1 MFYWVY
7 MSFIAFLNEYP
18 SILDD
23 ISNQT
28 IKAIALESSKIEQ
41 LSCLMDDENDNSASV
56 ANGRR
61 KKRSTTEEKQKYGCP
76 TGFDRVSQYI
86 CLHFRTSPDGNVTQ
100 STYSE
105 AKSYCKSRSK
115 DSELVALENN
125 EDTSRLWIW
134 LGKTGLNYLSHLQK
148 TKYNLGWLRLRF
160 VDT

>member
-1 MFYWVY
+1 
-7 MSFIAFLNEYP
+7 MSLITFLNKYP
-18 SILDD
+18 LILDD

-28 IKAIALESSKIEQ
+28 NKAIASEPSEIDQ
-41 LSCLMDDENDNSASV
+41 LACLMEDENDNSASV

-115 DSELVALENN
+115 DSELVALENS
-125 EDTSRLWIW
+125 EDALRVWKW
-134 LGKTGLNYLSHLQK
+134 LGKTGFDYLSHLQ
-148 TKYNLGWLRLRF
+148 NLKI
-160 VDT
+160 